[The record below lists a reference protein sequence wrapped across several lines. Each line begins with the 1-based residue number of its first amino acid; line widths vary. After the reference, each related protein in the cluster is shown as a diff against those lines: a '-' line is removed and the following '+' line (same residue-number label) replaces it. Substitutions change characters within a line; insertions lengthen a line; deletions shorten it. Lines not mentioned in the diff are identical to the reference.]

1 MILNKKDL
9 CVHIAGRALLLEDFS
24 YTIQHRPT
32 KSMLHI
38 DVLSG
43 NSLSM
48 VMLVQE
54 DKDGLLVRKKSKDE
68 GRRYVATTTG
78 IPLAN
83 E

>member
-1 MILNKKDL
+1 MCILRDEHFSSRIS
-9 CVHIAGRALLLEDFS
+9 HIF
-24 YTIQHRPT
+24 QHRPT

-54 DKDGLLVRKKSKDE
+54 DKDGLLVRKKSKDK